1 MRPTKRFLPWLAAFA
16 FMTTLPTAEAAQ
28 LKAGQPFPSLV
39 FPDLHG
45 APKSIADFQG
55 HKTIL
60 HIFASW

>member
-16 FMTTLPTAEAAQ
+16 LMTTLADADAAQ
-28 LKAGQPFPSLV
+28 LKAGRP
-39 FPDLHG
+39 FPDLTFPDLDG

-55 HKTIL
+55 HKTVL